1 MTDNTTPEL
10 TDQQIELA
18 QAFNLA
24 VRLFVNNM
32 REEYRT
38 ATNMGKFGDGQIISK
53 IANIAAEEIA
63 EITDKYGYSQ
73 HQILGIIRGAVQGS
87 LIEVENAVG
96 DNEQEEMLDFCK
108 NQILRDLFLSTKG
121 DLKFPKSLY
130 VDGHPDFDTPNLSPA
145 ELKYF

>member
-1 MTDNTTPEL
+1 MADNTIPEL

-24 VRLFVNNM
+24 
-32 REEYRT
+32 
-38 ATNMGKFGDGQIISK
+38 D
-53 IANIAAEEIA
+53 
-63 EITDKYGYSQ
+63 
-73 HQILGIIRGAVQGS
+73 
-87 LIEVENAVG
+87 
-96 DNEQEEMLDFCK
+96 
-108 NQILRDLFLSTKG
+108 QILRDLFLSTKG